1 MSSRTFRR
9 TALSAVLTAAAATAA
24 IMAPWGGALAAAPD
38 ASPVPQ
44 WATDG
49 LSMIHPGVVT
59 VTKNQS
65 CTSNFVFLDE
75 KNNAY
80 LGQAAHCSGTG
91 NASETN
97 GCSAKSLPLGTPVT
111 LGASGA
117 KGKMVYNS
125 WLAMQEA
132 GETDKNACAD
142 NDFALV
148 SIPKSALSKVNPTIP
163 VFGGPT
169 GLRSGELKAGEA
181 VLSYGNSPLRGGLSV
196 LSPKQGVSLGT
207 ERDGWGHTVYTAT
220 PGVPGDSGSG
230 FFDAQGRA
238 FGVLSTLSLAP
249 LPASNGV
256 ADLAK
261 CLEYA
266 SKHSGIKGL
275 RLANGTKPFAPS
287 LVPAAGGL
295 LGGGS
300 GPAPISGP

>member
-24 IMAPWGGALAAAPD
+24 IMAPGGGALAAAPD

-230 FFDAQGRA
+230 FFDAQGEQRRRRPRQVPRVRVEALRHQGPAARQRHQAVRA
-238 FGVLSTLSLAP
+238 QPGPGRGRSARRRVGP
-249 LPASNGV
+249 G
-256 ADLAK
+256 ADL
-261 CLEYA
+261 
-266 SKHSGIKGL
+266 
-275 RLANGTKPFAPS
+275 RPVTW
-287 LVPAAGGL
+287 
-295 LGGGS
+295 
-300 GPAPISGP
+300 